1 MADSDNTTTRFH
13 VTRRRVLA
21 GTMVTSTAWVLEGSA
36 SAGDAG
42 RTNLPSDPALVL
54 WREWEEAH
62 KLTKRL
68 CRRQQHL
75 ETKLVE
81 SVGFPCVTVRL
92 SKGEEVTVHS
102 VEALKDVLGKEPDTA
117 ALRKKAE
124 ADFAAHQARW
134 NAAAEEGGYTAAL
147 RAERQAGERVQ
158 DLLQT
163 FSRTAA
169 TTLAGVAVK
178 LDVVLREGES
188 EEECSE
194 FPWPQIRSALSD
206 LVHISEDVGADGCG
220 VEVVGM
226 TKPKISAM
234 SDDRQLGRG

>member
-1 MADSDNTTTRFH
+1 MADSDNTTTPPD

-21 GTMVTSTAWVLEGSA
+21 GTVVASTAWALQGSA
-36 SAGDAG
+36 SASDAG
-42 RTNLPSDPALVL
+42 STNLRSDSTLGL
-54 WREWEEAH
+54 WQKWKEAH
-62 KLTKRL
+62 KLTERL
-68 CRRQQHL
+68 CRRQQRL
-75 ETKLVE
+75 EKQLIK

-92 SKGEEVTVHS
+92 PKGEEVTVHS
-102 VEALKDVLGKEPDTA
+102 NEALKDILGKEPYTA

-124 ADFAAHQARW
+124 AALAAHQARW
-134 NAAAEEGGYTAAL
+134 NAAAEETGYTAAL
-147 RAERQAGERVQ
+147 MAERQAGERVQ

-169 TTLAGVAVK
+169 TTLAGVAGK

-188 EEECSE
+188 EEERSE

-206 LVHISEDVGADGCG
+206 LVHIAENVGADGCG

-226 TKPKISAM
+226 TKSKNL
-234 SDDRQLGRG
+234 RHVR